1 MSLSALL
8 VFVKSHI
15 KTLFKYALVGFF
27 VYLVDYL
34 TYLSICNYLHFLPIY
49 ANVIAKVVGAAV
61 AFILHRSF
69 TFRQQKTES
78 VRREFI
84 RYAGCVL
91 VNIPLFSMVFYFVSL
106 AALDYRVTKIIAD
119 IFSVLISYL
128 QTKFLVFNGKNSLS
142 EK

>member
-1 MSLSALL
+1 
-8 VFVKSHI
+8 
-15 KTLFKYALVGFF
+15 
-27 VYLVDYL
+27 
-34 TYLSICNYLHFLPIY
+34 LPIY